1 MKKIMIL
8 ATTAAM
14 LSSCGIY
21 TKYKPAETVPDS
33 LYGANVEIADTA
45 NFGNS
50 DWKEIFT
57 DSYLQTYIDQA
68 LQNNTDY
75 QSAQLRIEEAKATL
89 LSSKLAFLPSFAL
102 APQGT
107 ISSFDSQKA
116 TKSYELPVTASWEL
130 DIFGR
135 MRNSK
140 KQAQALYA
148 QSVDYKQAVRSQL
161 IANVAN
167 TYYTLLMLDEQL
179 KLSEETAEAWKETV
193 GAARALMD
201 AGQYNEAG
209 VSQMEATYY
218 SVQASVVDL
227 KEQINQTQ
235 NTLALL
241 LAETPRNYERGKL
254 ADQVMPDDL
263 SIGVP
268 LQMLSNRPD
277 VRSAERSLEAA
288 FYVTNQARSAFYPS
302 IVLSGSAGW
311 TNAAGS
317 IIVNPAKFIATAV
330 GQLTMPLFN
339 RGQNIAQLRIAK
351 AQQEEASLSFQQ
363 TLLNAGAEVNDA
375 LTAYQSSK
383 SKTELYQKQV
393 ESLEKTVTSTSL
405 LMEYGTTNY
414 LEVLTARQSLLNAQ
428 LTQVS
433 NRFTEIQSV
442 ISLYQALG
450 SGRGEYFSM

>member
-1 MKKIMIL
+1 M
-8 ATTAAM
+8 
-14 LSSCGIY
+14 
-21 TKYKPAETVPDS
+21 
-33 LYGANVEIADTA
+33 
-45 NFGNS
+45 
-50 DWKEIFT
+50 
-57 DSYLQTYIDQA
+57 
-68 LQNNTDY
+68 QNNTDY

-263 SIGVP
+263 SIGIP

-383 SKTELYQKQV
+383 LKTELYQKQV

-414 LEVLTARQSLLNAQ
+414 LEVLTARQSLLNVQ

-450 SGRGEYFSM
+450 GGRGE